1 LHIQLVTFTLDGIS
15 DAEYRAGVEA
25 VAPHFATVPGL
36 RSKVW
41 LADAGS
47 GIYGGVYTWANR
59 AAMQSY
65 LDGDLYPTVRN
76 NPAFAGV
83 RSRDFGVLTE
93 PTRVTAVLEVPPCR
107 TPQRS
112 TDGD

>member
-1 LHIQLVTFTLDGIS
+1 MHIQLVTFTLEGIS
-15 DAEYRAGVEA
+15 DAEYRANIEA

-47 GIYGGVYTWANR
+47 GTYGGVYTWDDR

-65 LDGDLYPTVRN
+65 LDGDLYATVRD

-83 RSRDFGVLTE
+83 RSHDFGVLAE
-93 PTRVTAVLEVPPCR
+93 PTRLTTLSDVPRLAEAAAPH
-107 TPQRS
+107 
-112 TDGD
+112 

>member
-1 LHIQLVTFTLDGIS
+1 MHIQLVTFTLDGIS
-15 DAEYRAGVEA
+15 DAEYRAGLEA

-47 GIYGGVYTWANR
+47 GIYGGVYSWDDR

-65 LDGDLYPTVRN
+65 LEGDLYATVRD
-76 NPAFAGV
+76 NPAFDGV
-83 RSRDFGVLTE
+83 RSRDFGVLVE
-93 PTRVTAVLEVPPCR
+93 PTRVTGSDVPRLPEA
-107 TPQRS
+107 PALH
-112 TDGD
+112 